1 MSQINES
8 LVKNLVSVFAG
19 VALANKLGKKFTG
32 AGKPSA
38 KSAQKIIDKDPELK
52 RIVNKIKKDA
62 DDLEKG
68 ISDRV
73 SKLSPENQAKF
84 NKLFGK

>member
-19 VALANKLGKKFTG
+19 VALANKLGKRFSG

-38 KSAQKIIDKDPELK
+38 KSAEKLINKDPELK
-52 RIVNKIKKDA
+52 KLVNKLQQDA
-62 DDLEKG
+62 ESLEKE
-68 ISDRV
+68 V
-73 SKLSPENQAKF
+73 AAKVKKLSPESQAKF
-84 NKLFGK
+84 NKIFGK